1 MRNLVIMNKNA
12 ARRAN
17 ECVSSATVD
26 MHGIP
31 VTIGVVETPDT
42 RFASKAP
49 HRAKQVLVRVKAISC
64 SYRDQSVILAAAVKD
79 IGDDI
84 TPIGTEFVAEV
95 LAVGS
100 EVTRFKIGDRV
111 IPVSYFPDQPAEWR
125 TPTQATFGLPTQ
137 KAARELSVFSEDE
150 LVRVPASMPDDVAA
164 SFTTCPQ
171 TAYAMIRRAGVTA
184 GTKVLVTAPR
194 SSTSLNLISALANI
208 GAEIYAV
215 GTSDRHEGRLRE
227 LGVRDLLVADPRA
240 ADIPLG
246 GLPEPDCVFD
256 VYADLYFPH
265 AIRWLAP
272 AGVYVTCGVVDQYQ
286 RTLLGTRESN
296 VSTDLTEAFGT
307 IVGKNLS
314 ILGSCL
320 GMPSDLERAVADY
333 DVGKFQSIVDSTVTE
348 GQVGEY
354 VQRSFISSDRFGKV
368 VYRFNSAS

>member
-1 MRNLVIMNKNA
+1 MRNLVILNKNA
-12 ARRAN
+12 ARRAA
-17 ECVSSATVD
+17 ECESSATVD

-31 VTIGVVETPDT
+31 VTIGVVETPDA
-42 RFASKAP
+42 RFEPKAP
-49 HRAKQVLVRVKAISC
+49 HRANQVFVRVKAISC
-64 SYRDQSVILAAAVKD
+64 SYRDQSVILAAALKD

-84 TPIGTEFVAEV
+84 TPIGTEFVADV
-95 LAVGS
+95 MAVGS
-100 EVTRFKIGDRV
+100 DVTRVKAGDRV
-111 IPVSYFPDQPAEWR
+111 IPVSYFPDRPSEWR
-125 TPTQATFGLPTQ
+125 TPTQASFGLPTQ
-137 KAARELSVFSEDE
+137 NAARELSVFHQDE

-171 TAYAMIRRAGVTA
+171 TAYAMIRRADVSA

-194 SSTSLNLISALANI
+194 SSTSLSLISALAAL

-240 ADIPLG
+240 PEISLG
-246 GLPEPDCVFD
+246 RLPEPDCVFD

-272 AGVYVTCGVVDQYQ
+272 GGVYVTCGVVDQYQ

-296 VSTDLTEAFGT
+296 VSTDLTEAFGR

-320 GMPSDLERAVADY
+320 GMPSDLERAVADC
-333 DVGKFQSIVDSTVTE
+333 DAGTFLSVVDSTFA
-348 GQVGEY
+348 GRQIGEY
-354 VQRSFISSDRFGKV
+354 LQRSFVDPDRFGKV
-368 VYRFNSAS
+368 VYSFS